1 MRDASPR
8 LSRALRCAHVADT
21 RNLHGSYILVASCE
35 NDVTCGYAP
44 VMFSTKPLA
53 TRVAGGSGG
62 IISVSRAFQLLGVRT
77 LRVSTP
83 ARDIRTDGGGEAE
96 DFIERSLDQASKQ
109 GAKKRDL
116 TPGEVLTTKREAL
129 SLYRAVWRAS
139 FMFVWK
145 NERGVEWKE
154 VIRESA
160 RKEFEAARHEREP
173 EMVARLLL
181 GGRDCLNQTMQKF
194 AVKQDSLMR
203 GGQPADA
210 GAGSSGAPGGGS
222 GTGWPGA
229 QG

>member
-160 RKEFEAARHEREP
+160 RKEFEAARHERDP

-181 GGRDCLNQTMQKF
+181 TGRDYLDQAVQKF
-194 AVKQDSLMR
+194 LEKRQKIIDEEESK
-203 GGQPADA
+203 DT
-210 GAGSSGAPGGGS
+210 GGS
-222 GTGWPGA
+222 PRGEPSSS
-229 QG
+229 

>member
-109 GAKKRDL
+109 GVKKRDL

-160 RKEFEAARHEREP
+160 RKEFEAARHERDP

-181 GGRDCLNQTMQKF
+181 TGRDYLDQAVQKF
-194 AVKQDSLMR
+194 LEKRQKIIDEEESK
-203 GGQPADA
+203 DA
-210 GAGSSGAPGGGS
+210 GGPPPGVPS
-222 GTGWPGA
+222 A
-229 QG
+229 S

>member
-35 NDVTCGYAP
+35 NDVTCCYAP

-160 RKEFEAARHEREP
+160 RKEFEAARHERDP

-181 GGRDCLNQTMQKF
+181 TGRDYLDQAVQKF
-194 AVKQDSLMR
+194 LEKRQKIIDEEESK
-203 GGQPADA
+203 DT
-210 GAGSSGAPGGGS
+210 GGS
-222 GTGWPGA
+222 PRGEPSSS
-229 QG
+229 

>member
-1 MRDASPR
+1 MAALPSLASRARSRLLLRGRVGAGGMASALAGTRSVGGGAKSFDSAHVDVEGTTEYVDELLAPASSRVPSDASDAER
-8 LSRALRCAHVADT
+8 LRRSKLTSTRGEALT
-21 RNLHGSYILVASCE
+21 LYRNVLR
-35 NDVTCGYAP
+35 
-44 VMFSTKPLA
+44 A
-53 TRVAGGSGG
+53 TRLFEWRDDAG
-62 IISVSRAFQLLGVRT
+62 RPWR
-77 LRVSTP
+77 
-83 ARDIRTDGGGEAE
+83 
-96 DFIERSLDQASKQ
+96 
-109 GAKKRDL
+109 
-116 TPGEVLTTKREAL
+116 EVL
-129 SLYRAVWRAS
+129 
-139 FMFVWK
+139 
-145 NERGVEWKE
+145 
-154 VIRESA
+154 RESA